1 MPKKLIWARLTQI
14 WAPNVRQMLSTVANY
29 NYMEFQEKHMVQI
42 QENGE
47 KPHFGPDLGLLNPNS
62 SRQNIFSKIWLR
74 QSLNIIVR

>member
-29 NYMEFQEKHMVQI
+29 HCMEFQEKHMVEI

-47 KPHFGPDLGLLNPNS
+47 KPHFGLDLGLLNPNS
-62 SRQNIFSKIWLR
+62 GRQNIFSKICFR
-74 QSLNIIVR
+74 QSLSIMVR